1 MSRLQKIH
9 YILSLVPLAKAATW
23 FVLALSGAAAYF
35 SAHKFFITHDD
46 DFVNAFTG
54 AAAVFAAALASLVAF
69 RAAELAEAQLR
80 PYPYPFF
87 DLRSRM
93 GLVLLRIKN
102 AGGSAAHDVYID
114 WEEGAQPIGSSGG
127 KKAPKEFATG
137 RDNAI
142 RLLLPGE
149 SIATMLDVSHE
160 VAADV
165 KDRSDGLRGRIHF
178 KDERGRKLNH
188 QFLIDTTVFSWGLK
202 DETEELKAL
211 YSITQLPDQLKE
223 IKKSIDKMQAK
234 P

>member
-1 MSRLQKIH
+1 MN
-9 YILSLVPLAKAATW
+9 SLRHLFYRVSLISVAKAANY
-23 FVLALSGAAAYF
+23 FVLALSAAAAYF
-35 SAHKFFITHDD
+35 SAHKFFATQDD
-46 DFVNAFTG
+46 SFVNVFTG
-54 AAAVFAAALASLVAF
+54 SAAVLAAALASLVAF
-69 RAAELAEAQLR
+69 RAAELAEARLR
-80 PYPYPFF
+80 PYPYPYF

-114 WEEGAQPIGSSGG
+114 WEDGCQPLGSTGG
-127 KKAPKEFATG
+127 KKTPKEFATG
-137 RDNAI
+137 KQNAI

-165 KDRSDGLRGRIHF
+165 KDHPDGLRGRIHF
-178 KDERGRKLNH
+178 KDERGRKVSH

-211 YSITQLPDQLKE
+211 YSITQLPDELKE
-223 IKKSIDKMQAK
+223 IRKALGKLQAK
-234 P
+234 A

>member
-1 MSRLQKIH
+1 MNSRRQFFH
-9 YILSLVPLAKAATW
+9 GVSLISLAKAATY
-23 FVLALSGAAAYF
+23 FILTLSAVAAYF
-35 SAHKFFITHDD
+35 SAHKFFVTHDD
-46 DFVNAFTG
+46 SFVNAFTG
-54 AAAVFAAALASLVAF
+54 SAAVLAAALASLVAF

-114 WEEGAQPIGSSGG
+114 WEEGSQPIGSSGG

-137 RDNAI
+137 RGNAI

-165 KDRSDGLRGRIHF
+165 KDRPDGLRGRIHF
-178 KDERGRKLNH
+178 KDERGRRLSH
-188 QFLIDTTVFSWGLK
+188 QFLIDTTVFSWGLQ

-211 YSITQLPDQLKE
+211 YSITQLPDKLKE
-223 IKKSIDKMQAK
+223 VRKVLEKLQAK
-234 P
+234 I